1 MMDISE
7 ISKYVQRGRCK
18 TVKTLV
24 NQALEENMDVKIIL
38 NEGLIHGM
46 GIIGEKFK
54 RNEIF
59 LPEVLIASKA
69 MNSGMEIL
77 EPILS
82 KTGVKPIGKAVVGT
96 VKGDIHDIGKNLVK
110 MMLKG
115 TGIQVIDLGTD
126 VSSNMFIDKAKEIN
140 ADIIC
145 MSALL
150 TTTMPSMKVVI
161 DDLKELDLR
170 NNFKIMIGGA
180 PVTQEYA
187 KIIGADFYTS
197 DAATAAE
204 TAKNIILNNF

>member
-1 MMDISE
+1 MDISE